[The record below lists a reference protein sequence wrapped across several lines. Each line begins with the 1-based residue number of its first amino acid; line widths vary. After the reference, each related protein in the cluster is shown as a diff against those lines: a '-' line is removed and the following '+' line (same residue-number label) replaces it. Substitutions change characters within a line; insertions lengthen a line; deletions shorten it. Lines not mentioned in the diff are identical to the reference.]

1 MERAVRNKPNQLL
14 RRLKV
19 RKYQKIN
26 CVVFMLP
33 KNLQKFIFSLFII
46 TKGFFILVFRQ
57 YFKQWKERKIPMD
70 TFIGE
75 LHSPYVH
82 PMYIFTYITHVV
94 VLQTWVFHS
103 DQGQTL
109 IESHKSRN
117 NLDDAVTFSV
127 KLAYFR
133 KVFFSSND

>member
-1 MERAVRNKPNQLL
+1 
-14 RRLKV
+14 
-19 RKYQKIN
+19 
-26 CVVFMLP
+26 
-33 KNLQKFIFSLFII
+33 
-46 TKGFFILVFRQ
+46 
-57 YFKQWKERKIPMD
+57 MD

-94 VLQTWVFHS
+94 ILHTWVFHS

-127 KLAYFR
+127 KLAYSR
-133 KVFFSSND
+133 KVFYRAKALIWTKSEEKSVQLVRCSFVPK

>member
-1 MERAVRNKPNQLL
+1 
-14 RRLKV
+14 
-19 RKYQKIN
+19 
-26 CVVFMLP
+26 
-33 KNLQKFIFSLFII
+33 
-46 TKGFFILVFRQ
+46 
-57 YFKQWKERKIPMD
+57 MD

>member
-1 MERAVRNKPNQLL
+1 
-14 RRLKV
+14 
-19 RKYQKIN
+19 
-26 CVVFMLP
+26 
-33 KNLQKFIFSLFII
+33 
-46 TKGFFILVFRQ
+46 
-57 YFKQWKERKIPMD
+57 MD

-94 VLQTWVFHS
+94 VLHTWVFHS

-117 NLDDAVTFSV
+117 NLDDAVT
-127 KLAYFR
+127 
-133 KVFFSSND
+133 